1 MPRLVIASTDALR
14 MTTVGAAL
22 GGLELDTMT
31 VTVTPAQVG
40 LLRHCLE
47 DPFDVAVIDA
57 ALFEALF
64 ADAAQSE
71 ESSPES
77 DSLHA
82 STSEQRDDDAQEHE
96 SLRGAGAIVVLTDS
110 GDVTQRLR
118 AFAAGAEDC
127 LEYPCHPQEL
137 CARVQVILRR
147 RVHVPVVDVAV
158 IVAGD
163 LVLQPRALAARLGD
177 RVLNLTST
185 EFNLLALLAREPGQ
199 VQSRDSLALRVLGRQ
214 LSPYDRSIDTHISHL
229 RRKLSLKAHPQ
240 LALRSVRGNGYV
252 LLLNAA

>member
-1 MPRLVIASTDALR
+1 MARLVIASTDALR
-14 MTTVGAAL
+14 MSTVEAAL
-22 GGLELDTMT
+22 SVLELETMT
-31 VTVTPAQVG
+31 VTATAAQVALLHRG
-40 LLRHCLE
+40 LAAPC
-47 DPFDVAVIDA
+47 DVVVMDA
-57 ALFEALF
+57 ALFEALC
-64 ADAAQSE
+64 ADVVPVE
-71 ESSPES
+71 ESQY
-77 DSLHA
+77 DSGPMIEPSSRSIHHHA
-82 STSEQRDDDAQEHE
+82 P
-96 SLRGAGAIVVLTDS
+96 GAVLVLTDP
-110 GDVTQRLR
+110 GDVTQRLQ

-147 RVHVPVVDVAV
+147 HIQAAVVDVAV
-158 IVAGD
+158 IVAGE

-177 RVLNLTST
+177 RELNLTST

-199 VQSRDSLALRVLGRQ
+199 VQSRDSLAQRVLGRQ